1 MKGWIISKYV
11 FIIKRQCSSDNN
23 TESTVPFNSSK
34 GLSGPIESFSS
45 AFSTKV
51 SNLLTRVDKLSTS
64 PTRGPR
70 FLTAVYVQCRSFAK
84 HCSQGLPLEHFDFRC
99 RHEIHADIRHG
110 NTAQFLPM
118 ISARGEPWGDRI
130 LGRFKTL
137 NFIMTKFHELRVQ
150 IGHLMDH
157 FSGCY
162 YLYWSI
168 SVIHPGRSM
177 SYIYFDDHRRLDE
190 SDIRC
195 TEGTISLQKEIKV
208 S

>member
-1 MKGWIISKYV
+1 MLKTWWVYDWYERMDYLKVV

-70 FLTAVYVQCRSFAK
+70 FFTAVYVQCRSFAK

-99 RHEIHADIRHG
+99 RHEIQADIRHG

-130 LGRFKTL
+130 LGKVQNL
-137 NFIMTKFHELRVQ
+137 KFHHDEVPRTT
-150 IGHLMDH
+150 
-157 FSGCY
+157 STN
-162 YLYWSI
+162 
-168 SVIHPGRSM
+168 RS
-177 SYIYFDDHRRLDE
+177 LD
-190 SDIRC
+190 
-195 TEGTISLQKEIKV
+195 GPF
-208 S
+208 